1 MKINIKD
8 KGKLAIIILLII
20 LIIAVIVTAVVIAN
34 SKKEEN
40 KEGATAT
47 NSVLVNEIKDTKKAD
62 NSKTNTVTNP
72 TATPTKTSTPTPTTA
87 PANTNS
93 DTQTSSNNTTN
104 STTNNTLDKANI
116 YVGTANN
123 FKTYEVSISKDLSV
137 TDQAEALIKEIGFKM
152 GYQIMIVDIT
162 SGKGGM
168 SVNFDKD
175 SAPFDITNTYRGN
188 GEEEYKVSGQENI
201 ARTIFDSIK
210 ETLQKNY
217 GSTMDVYLLKNDS
230 DIEINSIK
238 IKSTE
243 PYKGI

>member
-20 LIIAVIVTAVVIAN
+20 LIIAVIVAAVVIAN

-72 TATPTKTSTPTPTTA
+72 TATPTKTTTPTPTTA

-104 STTNNTLDKANI
+104 NSLDKANI

-123 FKTYEVSISKDLSV
+123 FKTYEVSISKELDV

-152 GYQIMIVDIT
+152 GYQIMIIDIT

-175 SAPFDITNTYRGN
+175 SAPFDVTNTYRGN
-188 GEEEYKVSGQENI
+188 GEEEYKVSGQENV
-201 ARTIFDSIK
+201 ARTIFDSVK